1 MASRAQN
8 YAVGIGGG
16 AAAGAAT
23 GASIGGPWGALIGG
37 VIGGGAGAVG
47 AAVKSN
53 DEDAQ
58 KRKLAEMQARQR
70 KLAAIMLLR
79 NQAASHGTDTQ
90 DIDAWLDREGMD
102 YEQNLQNKQLAAAQ
116 RLDPNAFVGMAQ
128 NLARTGQGIYNAA
141 NAPKSTGIPTI
152 QDGAYSLNP
161 QRFSLNGD
169 YHAGNAPTL
178 QEEPTD
184 YPLDPTRFRL
194 NGGFR

>member
-90 DIDAWLDREGMD
+90 DIDAWLDKEGMD

-128 NLARTGQGIYNAA
+128 NLARTGQGVYNHAT
-141 NAPKSTGIPTI
+141 APKYTSGIPTI
-152 QDGAYSLNP
+152 QDGAYQLDQP
-161 QRFSLNGD
+161 RLLQGD
-169 YHAGNAPTL
+169 
-178 QEEPTD
+178 E

>member
-70 KLAAIMLLR
+70 KFAAIMLLR

-90 DIDAWLDREGMD
+90 DIDVWLDREGMD
-102 YEQNLQNKQLAAAQ
+102 YEQN
-116 RLDPNAFVGMAQ
+116 
-128 NLARTGQGIYNAA
+128 I
-141 NAPKSTGIPTI
+141 
-152 QDGAYSLNP
+152 
-161 QRFSLNGD
+161 
-169 YHAGNAPTL
+169 
-178 QEEPTD
+178 
-184 YPLDPTRFRL
+184 
-194 NGGFR
+194 